1 LSAAAATGG
10 NGVTPVVD
18 VEPRAP
24 IISARNPMNA
34 MVTLSGSRQLPSL
47 GLGTWRLGEST
58 TRRKSETAA
67 VRLALDM
74 GWRVIDTAEMY
85 GDGGAEEI
93 VGDAVG
99 AALRTGSVSRD
110 ELFVVSKV
118 YPHNA
123 TARGTAAACE
133 RSLARLGL
141 DHLDAYLLHWRG
153 SVPLA
158 EIVDALEDLRS
169 RGRIRSWGVSNFDL
183 ADMHELHEVPGG
195 KNCVTNQIYYSLGSR
210 GPGFELVPWLQAHG
224 IMTMAYSPIDQ
235 GALARS
241 GVLTKIAARRGV
253 TSAQLALAWLT
264 GQAGVMA
271 IPKAAGEAHLR
282 ENFASKE
289 LVLTDAD
296 RAEIDAA
303 FAPPRRASALAMR

>member
-1 LSAAAATGG
+1 
-10 NGVTPVVD
+10 
-18 VEPRAP
+18 
-24 IISARNPMNA
+24 MNS
-34 MVTLSGSRQLPSL
+34 MVTISGTRQLPSL
-47 GLGTWRLGEST
+47 GLGTWRMGESPA
-58 TRRKSETAA
+58 RRKSETAA

-93 VGDAVG
+93 VGAAVG
-99 AALRTGSVSRD
+99 AALRAGSLSRD
-110 ELFVVSKV
+110 DLFVVSKV

-123 TARGTAAACE
+123 TAGGTADACD

-153 SVPLA
+153 SVPL
-158 EIVDALEDLRS
+158 EETVDALEDLRG

-183 ADMHELHEVPGG
+183 ADMRELIEVPGG
-195 KNCVTNQIYYSLGSR
+195 ERCVTNQIYYSLGSR
-210 GPGFELVPWLQAHG
+210 GPGFELVPWLQRHG

-235 GALARS
+235 GALVRS
-241 GVLTKIAARRGV
+241 GALRAISARLGV
-253 TSAQLALAWLT
+253 TPAQLALAWLT
-264 GQAGVMA
+264 GHADVMA

-282 ENFASKE
+282 ENFDSQD

-303 FAPPRRASALAMR
+303 YPPPKRASALAIR

>member
-1 LSAAAATGG
+1 
-10 NGVTPVVD
+10 
-18 VEPRAP
+18 
-24 IISARNPMNA
+24 
-34 MVTLSGSRQLPSL
+34 MVPLSGSRQLPSL
-47 GLGTWRLGEST
+47 GLGTWRMGEST
-58 TRRKSETAA
+58 ARRKSETAA

-99 AALRTGSVSRD
+99 ATLRAGSVTRD

-153 SVPLA
+153 SVVLA
-158 EIVDALEDLRS
+158 ETVDALEDLQS

-183 ADMHELHEVPGG
+183 ADMQELLALPGG
-195 KNCVTNQIYYSLGSR
+195 ERCVTNQIYYSLGSR
-210 GPGFELVPWLQAHG
+210 GPGFELVPWLQARG

-241 GVLTKIAARRGV
+241 GALARIAARRGV
-253 TSAQLALAWLT
+253 TPAQLALAWLT

-271 IPKAAGEAHLR
+271 IPKAASEAHLR
-282 ENFASKE
+282 ENLASQE

-303 FAPPRRASALAMR
+303 FPPPGRASALAMR